1 MRGGIRA
8 GSERSIVSTGA
19 RSLAGCLALLLL
31 VACSQRGVHGELRAT
46 SLGAEPAVL
55 APNFKTAVY
64 AVDRESVASFYLSD
78 LTTDELLSGN
88 FERGQIIHI
97 EMLWLPRAGAT
108 PMDESAANVSVRKV
122 LIIDGQVGV
131 YGGTGFALPSGA
143 PGDDRLS
150 VSLFD
155 ATLDLID
162 ASNRFNDALSP
173 ALLEGVFTAERDDS
187 LAERIRYAAS
197 QKVTNL
203 LGRVRY
209 VDASQCFGPGS
220 PQRGF

>member
-1 MRGGIRA
+1 MDERIRA
-8 GSERSIVSTGA
+8 GLRRRVTSTSAGL
-19 RSLAGCLALLLL
+19 LAICLLL
-31 VACSQRGVHGELRAT
+31 VMSVGCSKQGVHGDLRAT
-46 SLGAEPAVL
+46 SLGADSAVL

-64 AVDRESVASFYLSD
+64 AVDRESVASFYLAD
-78 LTTDELLSGN
+78 LTSDQLLSGN
-88 FERGQIIHI
+88 FERGQLIHI

-131 YGGTGFALPSGA
+131 YGGTGFALPAGT
-143 PGDDRLS
+143 PGDDRLAVS
-150 VSLFD
+150 VYD

-173 ALLEGVFTAERDDS
+173 ALLEGVFTAQRDDS

-209 VDASQCFGPGS
+209 VDA
-220 PQRGF
+220 RDRK